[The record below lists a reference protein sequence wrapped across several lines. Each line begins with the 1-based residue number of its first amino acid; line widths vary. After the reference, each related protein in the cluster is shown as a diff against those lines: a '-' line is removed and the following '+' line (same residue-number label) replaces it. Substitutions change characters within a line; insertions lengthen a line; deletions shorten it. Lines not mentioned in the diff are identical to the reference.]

1 MKTPLGIIFTQ
12 NLEPFLNTEYLRNS
26 DNFIGNTFK
35 SKNNAYA
42 SGDYENG
49 KLQKNNEIKRIKWNR
64 MILLLMMILIVS
76 SFFTLLERSVF

>member
-1 MKTPLGIIFTQ
+1 MKTPFGIIFTQ
-12 NLEPFLNTEYLRNS
+12 NLEPLLNTENLRNS
-26 DNFIGNTFK
+26 ENFIDNTFK

-42 SGDYENG
+42 YGDYENG